1 MDANI
6 QKYQAFVETVRTG
19 SFTRAARSLS
29 YTQSGV
35 SRMIADLERDWGMTL
50 LERSRAGVTLTSEGR
65 AVLPFVEGVCDDYRR
80 LESQI
85 DDLNGLAAGSIRIGT
100 FSSVATHILPK
111 VIGRFQKDYPA
122 IEYELLMGDYTEID
136 GWVAS
141 GRVDFGFLPRAPRY
155 SGLAER
161 VIERDE
167 LMAVLPVGHRLA
179 GEASVPVSALCEEP
193 FIVLERGQD
202 DEITPIFERAGL
214 SPNAR
219 FSTWDDYA
227 IMSMVESGLGI
238 AILPSLI
245 LTRNPYHIV
254 TRPLEPRAIRTVNV
268 VFRRQEELPLAT
280 KRFLSYLDFRNEPT
294 VQD

>member
-1 MDANI
+1 
-6 QKYQAFVETVRTG
+6 
-19 SFTRAARSLS
+19 
-29 YTQSGV
+29 
-35 SRMIADLERDWGMTL
+35 
-50 LERSRAGVTLTSEGR
+50 
-65 AVLPFVEGVCDDYRR
+65 
-80 LESQI
+80 
-85 DDLNGLAAGSIRIGT
+85 
-100 FSSVATHILPK
+100 VATHILPK

-161 VIERDE
+161 VVERDE

-227 IMSMVESGLGI
+227 IMSMVESGLGLS
-238 AILPSLI
+238 ILPALI
-245 LTRNPYHIV
+245 LRRNPYAIV
-254 TRPLEPRAIRTVNV
+254 AKPLDPATYRDIRVVYREGALPRAAR
-268 VFRRQEELPLAT
+268 
-280 KRFLSYLDFRNEPT
+280 RFLEYL
-294 VQD
+294 